1 MKDIIFNFIKFLY
14 FFSLIILLVLYLFP
28 GSLIGYFIYGDFG
41 RQPNLVE
48 NPTGTSINHFFCF
61 SYITCLGLTFNLIEK
76 NFFNSLFFLLGLS
89 LLTEL
94 LHFFVPNRAFEF
106 NDLFAN
112 IGGVL
117 FVFILYIFVK
127 KIRHFLRK

>member
-1 MKDIIFNFIKFLY
+1 MKGIIFNSIKYFY

-41 RQPNLVE
+41 RQPNLVD
-48 NPTGTSINHFFCF
+48 NPVGTSINHFFCF

-76 NFFNSLFFLLGLS
+76 NFFNSLYFLLTLS

-94 LHFFVPNRAFEF
+94 FHLFVPNRAFEF
-106 NDLFAN
+106 NDLLAN
-112 IGGVL
+112 VGGVL

-127 KIRHFLRK
+127 KIKYLTSK